1 MNLVAQTLKQLE
13 SVQNAISKVESGAQG
28 YFIEENAMRRELRRA
43 DVEALYKRENDLI
56 ARYQK
61 LTGKSY
67 SLIYPSP

>member
-13 SVQNAISKVESGAQG
+13 SVQNAISKVEGSAQG
-28 YFIEENAMRRELRRA
+28 YFIEENGMRRELKRA